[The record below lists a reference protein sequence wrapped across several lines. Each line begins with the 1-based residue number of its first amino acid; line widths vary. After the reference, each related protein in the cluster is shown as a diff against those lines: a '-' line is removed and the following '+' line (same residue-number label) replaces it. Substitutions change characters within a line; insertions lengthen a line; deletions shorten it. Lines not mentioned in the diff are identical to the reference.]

1 MTFRLFLIA
10 LVTLLLLSIGC
21 SRRFRLSDEQLAL
34 PSAWPFHRG
43 SIQGLGSVESDS
55 FSGRLNILWEKR
67 IGDKPAGPLTI
78 SHGTLIYPGSR
89 RKVRFFGQV
98 GGDYLGHWRAKRSVQ
113 TGLVMLDSLAY
124 YGTSLPYERLCCID
138 LIHRRR
144 VWRQRVK
151 DAAAGTIIIDDR
163 LIVASSSGLLQAFDA
178 YDGNLLWSLE
188 VEGRL
193 VAGPTC
199 DAEKVYQPV
208 DNGTLLAVAVED
220 GQELFRVE
228 LPEPLAAS
236 VAVDD
241 MIYVSGVHGTVFALD
256 SDDGH
261 VVWQTSLGGD
271 AWTAPTVLDGRLFVG
286 LSSGELV
293 ALQSTTGEELWRFQ
307 TVEVVRAS
315 ATAIGKFVV
324 VGTMGG
330 KLFCL
335 DAATGTVA
343 DQRQMDGAIAVPPV
357 SDGRRL
363 FVATDEGEITCFGDE
378 HEEISRLNQ
387 RIDSGCRP
395 QRTGPFSGQ
404 GVGHGR
410 SQGLNLRFRPSDGSQ
425 GAGETVP
432 RLRMD
437 LPL

>member
-1 MTFRLFLIA
+1 MTCRLCLIA
-10 LVTLLLLSIGC
+10 LVALLLLSIGC
-21 SRRFRLSDEQLAL
+21 SRRFRLSDEQLAQ
-34 PSAWPFHRG
+34 PSAWPFHRS

-55 FSGRLNILWEKR
+55 FNGHLNILWEKD

-78 SHGTLIYPGSR
+78 SHGILIYPGSR
-89 RKVRFFGQV
+89 RKIRFFDQV
-98 GGDYLGHWRAKRSVQ
+98 EGDYLGHWRAKKSVQ

-144 VWRQRVK
+144 VWRRRVK
-151 DAAAGTIIIDDR
+151 DAAAGTIIIDNR
-163 LIVASSSGLLQAFDA
+163 LIVASSPGLLQAFDA
-178 YDGNLLWSLE
+178 QNGNLLWSLE

-199 DAEKVYQPV
+199 DADKVYQPV

-228 LPEPLAAS
+228 LPEPVAAS
-236 VAVDD
+236 MAVDD
-241 MIYVSGVHGTVFALD
+241 MIYVSGVRGTVFALD
-256 SDDGH
+256 SDDGRI
-261 VVWQTSLGGD
+261 VWQTSLGGD
-271 AWTAPTVLDGRLFVG
+271 AWTAPAVLNGRLFVG

-315 ATAIGKFVV
+315 ATAIGRFVV

-335 DAATGTVA
+335 DAATGKVV

-410 SQGLNLRFRPSDGSQ
+410 SQGFNLRLRPSDGSQ
-425 GAGETVP
+425 GAGKTVP